1 MLRARPWAGLLAS
14 TLVASAGP
22 LLAGDLAPLQQYFE
36 NTLIWKNQATGA
48 TGRIWLN
55 PDGRYFAFYNL
66 GPQPKPPDVH
76 GPFQIEGRLGT
87 FTLRSEG
94 SSSLLCLWPASP
106 RLELGAQ
113 LQHEVYSEA
122 MCYEF
127 VPHAIG
133 DSWDEDADPLHRP
146 YKFWLVKGR

>member
-1 MLRARPWAGLLAS
+1 VVRVNPWLALLAS

-22 LLAGDLAPLQQYFE
+22 LAAEDLTPLHQYFD

-55 PDGRYFAFYNL
+55 ADGRYFAFYNL

-76 GPFQIEGRLGT
+76 GPFQIEGRPGT
-87 FTLRSEG
+87 FTLRAEG
-94 SSSLLCLWPASP
+94 SESLLCLWPASR

-113 LQHEVYSEA
+113 LQHELYSEA

-127 VPHAIG
+127 APHAIG
-133 DSWDEDADPLHRP
+133 DSWIEDADPLHRP